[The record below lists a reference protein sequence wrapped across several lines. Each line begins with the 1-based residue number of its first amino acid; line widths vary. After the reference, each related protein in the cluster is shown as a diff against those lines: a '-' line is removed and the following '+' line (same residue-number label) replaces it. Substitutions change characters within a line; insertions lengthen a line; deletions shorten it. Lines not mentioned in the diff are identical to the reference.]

1 MRREYSIK
9 TVNRYRRKLQVQRN
23 ISMLI
28 VSIITTVVLCVF
40 AISISTQAS
49 GLERTAQY
57 KYYKSIE
64 VSKGD
69 TLWSIAAENFDT
81 EHYKN
86 IQEYVK
92 EIKEMNAMKSDHI
105 MSGSCLIIP
114 YYAPDDLVHL
124 AY

>member
-1 MRREYSIK
+1 MRKGCSIN
-9 TVNRYRRKLQVQRN
+9 TVSRRRRQLQVKRN
-23 ISMLI
+23 IGMLI
-28 VSIITTVVLCVF
+28 VSIITVVVLSVF

-49 GLERTAQY
+49 GLERTAQH

-105 MSGSCLIIP
+105 VSGSCLIIP
-114 YYAPDDLVHL
+114 YYAPDDLVYS

>member
-28 VSIITTVVLCVF
+28 VSIITVVALSIF

-49 GLERTAQY
+49 GLERTARH

-69 TLWSIAAENFDT
+69 TLWSIAAENFDM

>member
-1 MRREYSIK
+1 MRKGYSIN
-9 TVNRYRRKLQVQRN
+9 TVNRRKRQLQVKRN
-23 ISMLI
+23 IGMLV
-28 VSIITTVVLCVF
+28 VSIITAVVLCVF

-64 VSKGD
+64 VSNGD

-114 YYAPDDLVHL
+114 YYAPDDLVHS

>member
-1 MRREYSIK
+1 MRREYSIN
-9 TVNRYRRKLQVQRN
+9 TINRYRRKLQVQRN

-28 VSIITTVVLCVF
+28 VSIITAVVLCVF

-49 GLERTAQY
+49 GLERSVQY

-69 TLWSIAAENFDT
+69 TLWSIAAENFDMK
-81 EHYKN
+81 HYQN

-92 EIKEMNAMKSDHI
+92 EIKEMNAIKSDHI
-105 MSGSCLIIP
+105 VSGSCLIIP
-114 YYAPDDLVHL
+114 YYAPNDLVHSTH
-124 AY
+124 

>member
-1 MRREYSIK
+1 
-9 TVNRYRRKLQVQRN
+9 
-23 ISMLI
+23 MLI

>member
-1 MRREYSIK
+1 MRKGYFIN
-9 TVNRYRRKLQVQRN
+9 TVSRRRRQLQVKRN
-23 ISMLI
+23 IGMLI
-28 VSIITTVVLCVF
+28 VSIITVVVLSVF

-69 TLWSIAAENFDT
+69 TLWSIAAENFDM

-105 MSGSCLIIP
+105 VSGSCLIIP

>member
-1 MRREYSIK
+1 MRREYSIN
-9 TVNRYRRKLQVQRN
+9 TINRYRRKLQVQRN

-28 VSIITTVVLCVF
+28 VSIITAVVLCVF

-49 GLERTAQY
+49 GLERSVQY

-69 TLWSIAAENFDT
+69 TLWSIAAENFDMK
-81 EHYKN
+81 HYQN

-92 EIKEMNAMKSDHI
+92 EIKEMNAIKSDHI
-105 MSGSCLIIP
+105 VSGSCLIIP
-114 YYAPDDLVHL
+114 YYAP
-124 AY
+124 